1 VTRHAAQVVWVV
13 AIAAAVWLFVTRVSG
28 KMPDLDV
35 YLRAGARAAAAEP
48 LYRVEDSHYQFK
60 YLPAFALL
68 MAPLGAASVPVA
80 RAVWFAISTALLA
93 MLVLAS
99 VRLVN
104 EPGRGRQT
112 AMPPWLLGA
121 IVVAVLGKFYA
132 RELVLGQVN
141 AISAAVVV
149 FALLAIRQ
157 GREAAAGALVALAIV
172 LKPYFVLLVP
182 WLLARR
188 REGSI
193 RAVALGLIIALLAPA
208 VVYGVAGSVDQHLAW
223 WHTVVSTTAPNVL
236 NPDNVSWLAMF
247 TRWFGVDSGPWPLV
261 FLAISVVAALA
272 LLACVW
278 AFREGLA
285 FPEGLEGALLLMLMP
300 FLSPQGWDY
309 VLLVATPAVAY
320 VVAYRDRLPKGL
332 VWLTVA
338 ALAVVGVT
346 IYDLMGRAA
355 YHAFMNASGIT
366 LCFMVVIAAVTTL
379 RHRGVA

>member
-1 VTRHAAQVVWVV
+1 
-13 AIAAAVWLFVTRVSG
+13 
-28 KMPDLDV
+28 
-35 YLRAGARAAAAEP
+35 
-48 LYRVEDSHYQFK
+48 
-60 YLPAFALL
+60 
-68 MAPLGAASVPVA
+68 
-80 RAVWFAISTALLA
+80 
-93 MLVLAS
+93 
-99 VRLVN
+99 
-104 EPGRGRQT
+104 
-112 AMPPWLLGA
+112 
-121 IVVAVLGKFYA
+121 
-132 RELVLGQVN
+132 
-141 AISAAVVV
+141 
-149 FALLAIRQ
+149 
-157 GREAAAGALVALAIV
+157 
-172 LKPYFVLLVP
+172 
-182 WLLARR
+182 
-188 REGSI
+188 
-193 RAVALGLIIALLAPA
+193 
-208 VVYGVAGSVDQHLAW
+208 
-223 WHTVVSTTAPNVL
+223 
-236 NPDNVSWLAMF
+236 MF